1 MTDIVKP
8 LEWEGDGHWS
18 CGPDEGWMEEAN
30 TAFEYGYSVEFGT
43 SGNFKVDSTFGFVQ
57 DGFDTPDE
65 AKAAAQADYE
75 RRILSALT
83 ADPRAMV
90 AAALERAAVYAR
102 ERVVFGR
109 PIGSNQG
116 VSHPL
121 AEAWAKLEAAD
132 ALMMRAADLYD
143 SGKPCGPQ
151 ANAVKYLAAEA
162 SFDACETAVLT
173 LGGMGYAQ
181 EYDVERLFR
190 ESVIGRIAPVSR
202 QMILNFISEK
212 VLDLPRSY

>member
-90 AAALERAAVYAR
+90 AAALERAA
-102 ERVVFGR
+102 ERMDNGHSYNAGNMVRAMIDADHAATLEAVK
-109 PIGSNQG
+109 
-116 VSHPL
+116 
-121 AEAWAKLEAAD
+121 AEAYRRGQEDEREACASVAQAIAD
-132 ALMMRAADLYD
+132 GGWKTVHDVTSAIRARRGE
-143 SGKPCGPQ
+143 S
-151 ANAVKYLAAEA
+151 
-162 SFDACETAVLT
+162 
-173 LGGMGYAQ
+173 
-181 EYDVERLFR
+181 DV
-190 ESVIGRIAPVSR
+190 
-202 QMILNFISEK
+202 
-212 VLDLPRSY
+212 